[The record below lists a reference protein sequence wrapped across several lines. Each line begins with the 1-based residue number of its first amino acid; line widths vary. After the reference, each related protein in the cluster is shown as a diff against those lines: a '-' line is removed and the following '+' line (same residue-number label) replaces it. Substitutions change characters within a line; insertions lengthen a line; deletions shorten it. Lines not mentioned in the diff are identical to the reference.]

1 VMADAGN
8 IRRKRR
14 SMYAR
19 VGDITQVVDSL
30 TKAAMERKGSRL
42 CIRIICWKVELSV
55 LLVFFCLSCLADR
68 F

>member
-1 VMADAGN
+1 
-8 IRRKRR
+8 
-14 SMYAR
+14 MYAR
-19 VGDITQVVDSL
+19 VGDITQVIDSL